1 MIKEHKQYAVLGLGI
16 FGSTIAKT
24 LSDANCEVIAIDKDI
39 ESVQRL
45 ADTVTSAVKGDIT
58 DIDVLRNAGVGE
70 CDIAVVAVGSHLEE
84 SIMAVFNVR
93 ELGVP
98 FVVAKAKNKRYME
111 ILKKVG
117 AHKVVRPEKEMG
129 VVTAKSL
136 LNDNIIERIAF
147 DNDYSVV
154 EINTPDIWINKTLI
168 DLNLRDQYG
177 INILGIRR
185 PNEKMNVTPSPDYIL
200 TKDDHI
206 VLIAESENL
215 EKLNVLFK

>member
-93 ELGVP
+93 EIGVP

-154 EINTPDIWINKTLI
+154 EINTPDVWINKTLI

-185 PNEKMNVTPSPDYIL
+185 PDEKMNVTPSPDYIL
-200 TKDDHI
+200 AKDDHI

-215 EKLNVLFK
+215 EKLNILFK

>member
-1 MIKEHKQYAVLGLGI
+1 MIKEQKQYAVLGLGI

-45 ADTVTSAVKGDIT
+45 ADCVTSAVKGDIT

-98 FVVAKAKNKRYME
+98 FVVAKAKNKKYME

-154 EINTPDIWINKTLI
+154 EINTPDVWINKTLI

-185 PNEKMNVTPSPDYIL
+185 PNEKLNVTPSPDYVM

-215 EKLNVLFK
+215 EKLNILFK

>member
-1 MIKEHKQYAVLGLGI
+1 MVKQNKQYAILGLGI

-24 LSDANCEVIAIDKDI
+24 LSNANCEVIAIDKDI

-45 ADTVTSAVKGDIT
+45 ADCVTSAVKGDIT
-58 DIDVLRNAGVGE
+58 DIEVLRNAGVGE

-111 ILKKVG
+111 VLKKVG

-147 DNDYSVV
+147 DNDYSVI
-154 EINTPDIWINKTLI
+154 EINTPKIWVNKTLI
-168 DLNLRDQYG
+168 NLNLRDQYG

-185 PNEKMNVTPSPDYIL
+185 PDEKMNVTPSPDYIL
-200 TKDDHI
+200 HADDHI

-215 EKLNVLFK
+215 EKLNILFK

>member
-185 PNEKMNVTPSPDYIL
+185 PDEKMNVTPSPDYIL